1 MRKLVATV
9 LVAVSLTFGAPTGLI
24 AQSARNPQTGSISGE
39 AVDAGGRGAAVQRVE
54 LVQSGQVIQTTVTG
68 ARGTFV
74 FGNVP
79 AGDYVVRVVANGQ
92 PAGVRVTVTPGAIP
106 AHAMIVLP
114 SAAAP
119 SAAFL
124 GMIGILL
131 LVGAGVAVTA
141 AVIAANDES

>member
-1 MRKLVATV
+1 MRKLVASV
-9 LVAVSLTFGAPTGLI
+9 LVAVSLTFGAPTGLM
-24 AQSARNPQTGSISGE
+24 AQSAIQMGSISGE
-39 AVDAGGRGAAVQRVE
+39 AVDAGGRGVATQRVE

-68 ARGTFV
+68 LSGTFV

-92 PAGVRVTVTPGAIP
+92 PAGVRVSVTPGGVAT
-106 AHAMIVLP
+106 HAMIVLP

-124 GMIGILL
+124 GLIGWLL
-131 LVGAGVAVTA
+131 IGAAIIGTTAVVVASTG
-141 AVIAANDES
+141 S